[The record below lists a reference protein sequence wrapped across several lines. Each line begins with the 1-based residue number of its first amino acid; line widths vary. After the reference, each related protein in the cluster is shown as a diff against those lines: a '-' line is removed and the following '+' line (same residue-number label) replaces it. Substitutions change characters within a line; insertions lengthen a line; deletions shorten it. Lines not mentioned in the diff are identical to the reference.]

1 MEYFSNSPEETKG
14 FAFSFSKKINCGQ
27 IIALIGDLG
36 SGKTTF
42 SKGFAKG
49 LGIEN
54 TVNSPTFKLVSEY
67 HNEFSLFHI
76 DCYRLEDVNE
86 FLIIGGQELLSNR
99 EAIILIEWPERIKP
113 LWEKDWIYVYFEHDD
128 KNLNKRKIII
138 KDCAK

>member
-86 FLIIGGQELLSNR
+86 FLIIGGQELLSNT
-99 EAIILIEWPERIKP
+99 EAITLIEWPERIKP